1 MIVPDSHRVI
11 ELLVDGEKDY
21 AHGSKGIIPLY
32 GIPFHGKAPYI
43 LCPRNI
49 PQSDQNRGISS
60 RL

>member
-21 AHGSKGIIPLY
+21 ARGPEGKIPLY

-43 LCPRNI
+43 L
-49 PQSDQNRGISS
+49 SEEHTAE
-60 RL
+60 